1 MAVDLM
7 KQSRQQLPLL
17 WLCRQTLKWCSS
29 IQHSD
34 ALPQKKEKKKRKRH
48 NFHIQSSTPTQL
60 MTAGLEWKRN
70 DIIHTSTHKEGS
82 GSSRMERLNA
92 LLHDGIN
99 RWQRGQAIA
108 RLFIPRPSSHGYSIK
123 THTVLFHSQELGDN
137 VEPNLCPTHC
147 SCSFY
152 GSLSQSC
159 EEKKKEIWQRCNQ
172 AQMYPRLSVCP
183 GSAEAVHCT
192 PQSALAFKFSTRCS
206 TFMIAAIRYPQQK
219 KSKGVAA

>member
-159 EEKKKEIWQRCNQ
+159 EEKKKKYGRGEIERRCTQ
-172 AQMYPRLSVCP
+172 GFLYAQEVLKLYTAHLK
-183 GSAEAVHCT
+183 VHSHSSSLQDV
-192 PQSALAFKFSTRCS
+192 PHS
-206 TFMIAAIRYPQQK
+206 
-219 KSKGVAA
+219 